1 MAFGLRLRYDVDFCM
16 NIHPLLFVYTFFLVD
31 FTRSPLLL
39 SGLVR
44 GYNVRSLLQLT
55 RIPQCMHILFSCSA
69 PSLSLCSC
77 RLSNFS
83 SVLARCSQLS
93 SGFFSLLITCPFS
106 SLSTITYPHPT
117 DFTPESI
124 IMIIPCMFWHCA
136 SSIMPLLSFSY
147 SIPS

>member
-1 MAFGLRLRYDVDFCM
+1 MENAFRSSFFVPRSMAFGLRLRYDVDFCM

-69 PSLSLCSC
+69 PYLSLSAPAVSPT
-77 RLSNFS
+77 FS
-83 SVLARCSQLS
+83 SVLVRCSQLS
-93 SGFFSLLITCPFS
+93 SGFFSLLITCPF
-106 SLSTITYPHPT
+106 
-117 DFTPESI
+117 
-124 IMIIPCMFWHCA
+124 
-136 SSIMPLLSFSY
+136 LLSRLSLTHILLILLLNL
-147 SIPS
+147 S